1 MNFPL
6 SLALLREIARGKC
19 SLQRQN
25 TAEKKRNMK
34 GKEMKQNGLR
44 FEREKGAKD
53 NVYIELEEARE
64 ENGIREC
71 RRRLRP
77 NGTRDAI
84 IKPKLVLFIFTARS
98 LSLPLSY
105 SRAQINALIGVIAAR
120 ISSAQ

>member
-1 MNFPL
+1 
-6 SLALLREIARGKC
+6 
-19 SLQRQN
+19 
-25 TAEKKRNMK
+25 MK

-98 LSLPLSY
+98 LSPPLPLS
-105 SRAQINALIGVIAAR
+105 LIRVHKLTL
-120 ISSAQ
+120 